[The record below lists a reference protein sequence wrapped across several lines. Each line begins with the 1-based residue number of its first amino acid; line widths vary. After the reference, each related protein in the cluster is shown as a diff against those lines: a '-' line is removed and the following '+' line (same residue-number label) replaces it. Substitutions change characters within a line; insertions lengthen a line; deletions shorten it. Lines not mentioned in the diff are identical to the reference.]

1 MRRREVIVLLG
12 AAIALPSNLYGQEP
26 TRRMRRIGYLS
37 SGLAAAVPRF
47 TEAFR
52 RGMRD
57 LGWVEGQNIFIEYR
71 FAEGKLDQLPD
82 LASYLVRQQVELIF
96 ATPGSAAVA
105 ASKATST
112 IPIIMRGVGDPV
124 ALGLIRS
131 LGSPSTNVTGL
142 SYSVG
147 TATIG
152 KGLELLKEAVPSVER
167 VAILSNP
174 SNPSHPVAI
183 DYIKDIARLL
193 GVQLQLLEARGP
205 DEFELAFGAM
215 AKENVGG
222 LLVIADPTFLSYVKS
237 LLEFTMK
244 YRLPSVHGLREEV
257 DAGGLMSYGPNTES
271 QFRQAA
277 VYVDKILKGTK
288 PSELPVEQPT
298 HFELVVNLRTAKV
311 LGLTMSPMLLARADD
326 VIE

>member
-1 MRRREVIVLLG
+1 MRRRELIMLVG
-12 AAIALPSNLYGQEP
+12 AAIALPRDLHGQEP

-37 SGLAAAVPRF
+37 SGLATAVPRF

-52 RGMRD
+52 LGMRD

-71 FAEGKLDQLPD
+71 FADGKVDQLSD
-82 LASYLVRQQVELIF
+82 LASDLVGRDVELIF

-105 ASKATST
+105 ASKLTTT

-124 ALGLIRS
+124 ALGLVRS
-131 LGSPSTNVTGL
+131 LASPGTNVTGL

-152 KGLELLKEAVPSVER
+152 KGLELLKEAVPGVER

-174 SNPSHPVAI
+174 SNPSHRLAV
-183 DYIKDIARLL
+183 DYIKEIAGLI

-205 DEFELAFGAM
+205 DELELAFRAM
-215 AKENVGG
+215 AKERVSA
-222 LLVIADPTFLSYVKS
+222 LLVIADPTFLSYIKAV
-237 LLEFTMK
+237 LEFAMK
-244 YRLPSVHGLREEV
+244 NRLPSVHGLREEV

-271 QFRQAA
+271 QFRHAA

-298 HFELVVNLRTAKV
+298 HFELVVNLKTAKV
-311 LGLTMSPMLLARADD
+311 LGLTMPTTLLARADE

>member
-1 MRRREVIVLLG
+1 MRRRDFIVIFG
-12 AAIALPSNLYGQEP
+12 GAIALPPNLYGQEP
-26 TRRMRRIGYLS
+26 TRSMRRIGYLS
-37 SGLAAAVPRF
+37 SGVAGAVPRF

-52 RGMRD
+52 QGMRD

-71 FAEGKLDQLPD
+71 FAEGKADRLSD
-82 LASYLVRQQVELIF
+82 LASDLVRHEVELIF

-131 LGSPSTNVTGL
+131 LATPGTNVTGL

-152 KGLELLKEAVPSVER
+152 KGLELLKEALPGVER

-174 SNPSHPVAI
+174 SNPSHALAI
-183 DYIKDIARLL
+183 DYIKDVARSLR
-193 GVQLQLLEARGP
+193 VQPHFLEARGP
-205 DEFELAFGAM
+205 EEFDIAFGAM
-215 AKENVGG
+215 ANERVGA
-222 LLVIADPTFLSYVKS
+222 LLVVADATFLSYIARIV
-237 LLEFTMK
+237 EFTMK
-244 YRLPSVHGLREEV
+244 ERLPSVHGLREEAE
-257 DAGGLMSYGPNTES
+257 AGGLLSYGPNTEL
-271 QFRQAA
+271 QFRKAA
-277 VYVDKILKGTK
+277 VFVDKVLKGAK

-298 HFELVVNLRTAKV
+298 QFELVINLKTAKV
-311 LGLTMSPMLLARADD
+311 LGLTMPSTLLALANE

>member
-1 MRRREVIVLLG
+1 MKRRQLIMLVG
-12 AAIALPSNLYGQEP
+12 AAIVLPSKLYGQAP

-37 SGLAAAVPRF
+37 SGVATAVPRF

-71 FAEGKLDQLPD
+71 FANGQLDQMPD
-82 LASYLVRQQVELIF
+82 LASDLVRRDVELIF

-105 ASKATST
+105 ASKATTT

-124 ALGLIRS
+124 ALGLVRS
-131 LGSPSTNVTGL
+131 LASPGTNVTGL

-152 KGLELLKEAVPSVER
+152 KGLELLKEAVPGVER

-174 SNPSHPVAI
+174 SNPSHPLAV
-183 DYIKDIARLL
+183 DYIKEIAGLI

-205 DEFELAFGAM
+205 DEFEPAFRLM
-215 AKENVGG
+215 AKERVGA
-222 LLVIADPTFLSYVKS
+222 LLVIADPTFLSYIKP
-237 LLEFTMK
+237 LLEFAMNNH
-244 YRLPSVHGLREEV
+244 LPSVHGLREEAE
-257 DAGGLMSYGPNTES
+257 AGGLMSYGPNTES

-288 PSELPVEQPT
+288 PSDLPVEQPT
-298 HFELVVNLRTAKV
+298 RFELVVNLKTAKV
-311 LGLTMSPMLLARADD
+311 LGLTIPPMLLSRADE

>member
-131 LGSPSTNVTGL
+131 LATPGTNVTGL

-152 KGLELLKEAVPSVER
+152 KGLELLREAVPGVER

-174 SNPSHPVAI
+174 SNPSHRLAV
-183 DYIKDIARLL
+183 DYIKEIAGLI

-205 DEFELAFGAM
+205 DEFELAFRAM
-215 AKENVGG
+215 A
-222 LLVIADPTFLSYVKS
+222 
-237 LLEFTMK
+237 
-244 YRLPSVHGLREEV
+244 
-257 DAGGLMSYGPNTES
+257 
-271 QFRQAA
+271 
-277 VYVDKILKGTK
+277 
-288 PSELPVEQPT
+288 
-298 HFELVVNLRTAKV
+298 
-311 LGLTMSPMLLARADD
+311 
-326 VIE
+326 

>member
-1 MRRREVIVLLG
+1 
-12 AAIALPSNLYGQEP
+12 
-26 TRRMRRIGYLS
+26 MRRIGYLS
-37 SGLAAAVPRF
+37 SGVAAAVPRF

-52 RGMRD
+52 QGMRD

-71 FAEGKLDQLPD
+71 FADGKADRLSD
-82 LASYLVRQQVELIF
+82 LASDLVRHEVELIF

-131 LGSPSTNVTGL
+131 LASPGTNVTGL

-147 TATIG
+147 TTTIG
-152 KGLELLKEAVPSVER
+152 KGLELLKEALPGVER

-174 SNPSHPVAI
+174 SNPSHALAI
-183 DYIKDIARLL
+183 DYIKDVARLL
-193 GVQLQLLEARGP
+193 RVQCHFLEARGP
-205 DEFELAFGAM
+205 EEFDIAFGAI
-215 AKENVGG
+215 AKQGVGA
-222 LLVIADPTFLSYVKS
+222 LLVVADATFLSYIARIV
-237 LLEFTMK
+237 EFTMK
-244 YRLPSVHGLREEV
+244 EHLPSVHGLREEAE
-257 DAGGLMSYGPNTES
+257 AGGLMSYGPNTES
-271 QFRQAA
+271 QFRQAT
-277 VYVDKILKGTK
+277 VFVDKVLKGAK

-298 HFELVVNLRTAKV
+298 QFELVINLKTAKV
-311 LGLTMSPMLLARADD
+311 LGLTMPSTLLALANE